1 MRWNKAK
8 AQALTEKFIKESID
22 GLTDAE
28 LQSRF
33 ARLGRIMDDT
43 TGPLSYAFVRD
54 AWDETR
60 VALSRRKVTA

>member
-1 MRWNKAK
+1 MRWIKAK
-8 AQALTEKFIKESID
+8 AQSLTEKFIREPIE

-43 TGPLSYAFVRD
+43 NGPQVYAFVRS
-54 AWDETR
+54 AWSETR
-60 VALSRRKVTA
+60 VALMRGKVAI